1 MGAPSA
7 AVVALAAV
15 VVTVKLTETLGVSNC
30 RLRVDKV
37 VTFVIATVAPA
48 GTVAA
53 TPAMNFAV
61 SSVKAV

>member
-1 MGAPSA
+1 
-7 AVVALAAV
+7 VATLAAV
-15 VVTVKLTETLGVSNC
+15 VVTVKLTATLGVSNC

-37 VTFVIATVAPA
+37 VMFVIATVAPA
-48 GTVAA
+48 GMVAV